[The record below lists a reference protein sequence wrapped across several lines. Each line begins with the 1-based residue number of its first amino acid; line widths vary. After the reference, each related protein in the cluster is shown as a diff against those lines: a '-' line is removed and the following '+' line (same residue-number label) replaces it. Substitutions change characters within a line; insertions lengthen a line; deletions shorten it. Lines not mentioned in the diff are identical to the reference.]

1 MAKEHLCLLLLG
13 AFVMLLATA
22 GAIATEAEENNNYS
36 PMYMYR
42 YSQNLD
48 SIGITPYEDEKEEW
62 SDSCIE
68 TTILNA
74 NIEELSAVEDD
85 AAPMITT
92 WTTPTVTCRMKVLA
106 CTDATSNC
114 NCS

>member
-48 SIGITPYEDEKEEW
+48 RRVSK
-62 SDSCIE
+62 
-68 TTILNA
+68 N
-74 NIEELSAVEDD
+74 
-85 AAPMITT
+85 
-92 WTTPTVTCRMKVLA
+92 
-106 CTDATSNC
+106 
-114 NCS
+114 